1 MVPLWRVRRYSMKL
15 TASQSSERVWVS
27 EWLVMPCQEAPNPP
41 CSGHCCFN
49 STKEFSSTKNK
60 QTKVGVTIQ
69 YSSKQIKTAKLWGVV
84 RYQSLMELVHMLEC
98 IIFARTWPNNYN
110 MQHPQYCMK
119 NLTSF
124 KFEPTTPNMSQQ
136 ATWCALQCCDVLRW
150 NVTLWSFGRV
160 RATMLRHGMRTT
172 SIFNSQHVAT
182 PRNMVAKRMQHVAP
196 NNVEICCVEMLRS
209 FGRGLQ
215 ILGQQ
220 CCDRLARAYENAESK
235 KAVKFCLNRCF

>member
-15 TASQSSERVWVS
+15 TASQCSERVWVS

-69 YSSKQIKTAKLWGVV
+69 YSSKQIKTAKLWDVV

-110 MQHPQYCMK
+110 MPDPQYCMK
-119 NLTSF
+119 NLTNF
-124 KFEPTTPNMSQQ
+124 KFEPTTPNMSQHI
-136 ATWCALQCCDVLRW
+136 ATWWLKASNMMR
-150 NVTLWSFGRV
+150 S
-160 RATMLRHGMRTT
+160 TMLRWFALKCYVM
-172 SIFNSQHVAT
+172 IVW
-182 PRNMVAKRMQHVAP
+182 P
-196 NNVEICCVEMLRS
+196 
-209 FGRGLQ
+209 GLHYHMS
-215 ILGQQ
+215 
-220 CCDRLARAYENAESK
+220 RKVLARNFLRK
-235 KAVKFCLNRCF
+235 P